1 MRSNENLWGI
11 FLGFVYFSV
20 FYQKKVDGNFL
31 DSMRKIVKREKKL
44 KNVKNIKSSDFESEP
59 EPPPHT
65 TKNTVK

>member
-31 DSMRKIVKREKKL
+31 DSMRKIVKREKKVE
-44 KNVKNIKSSDFESEP
+44 KCQKYKKFRF
-59 EPPPHT
+59 
-65 TKNTVK
+65 